1 MNFIG
6 GLICIALII
15 WGVSGL
21 IGIHN
26 TFNSWADD
34 CMRAKGIVAKTEIGF
49 FESRYECFVDGKKV
63 TLPGW
68 EKY

>member
-6 GLICIALII
+6 GLICIGLII

-21 IGIHN
+21 VGAQN
-26 TFNSWADD
+26 TFNAWADD
-34 CMRAKGIVAKTEIGF
+34 CLDAEGIVSKTEFGLF
-49 FESRYECFVDGKKV
+49 SGRYECFVDGKKV